1 MNKHQVKGMTNRA
14 TGEVKQQ
21 VGRLTGDRSA
31 VASGKAR
38 EIKGEL
44 QQGLGDAKEAIR
56 DNSREI
62 DRREMNRGG
71 RRSTDR

>member
-1 MNKHQVKGMTNRA
+1 MNKHQVKGMTNRV

-31 VASGKAR
+31 VAAGKMR
-38 EIKGEL
+38 ETKGEL
-44 QQGLGDAKEAIR
+44 QQGMGDAKEAIKH
-56 DNSREI
+56 NSREI

-71 RRSTDR
+71 RRSSDK